1 MMNIRKYNS
10 FTLLEMLVVIL
21 IIGIFSGL
29 VVPGFYT
36 RYQKQ
41 KFQNYCYKFMNFL
54 KNAHNKTVVEGRV
67 IEVEI
72 KPHTLIVA
80 VPSQEDNK
88 EIIAEYP
95 IPEEYKLDTQ
105 IDNIYFYPTG
115 EFKIICDGNMR
126 EEGSITLSSRYGEN
140 KISLWAGSGTIFLEE

>member
-1 MMNIRKYNS
+1 MNIRKYNS

-21 IIGIFSGL
+21 IIGILSGL

-54 KNAHNKTVVEGRV
+54 KHAHNKTVVEGRV

-72 KPHTLIVA
+72 KPHALIIA
-80 VPSQEDNK
+80 VPYQNDNK

-95 IPEEYKLDTQ
+95 IPEEYNVDTQ

-115 EFKIICDGNMR
+115 ELKIICDGNMK
-126 EEGSITLSSRYGEN
+126 EEGNITLSSRYGEN